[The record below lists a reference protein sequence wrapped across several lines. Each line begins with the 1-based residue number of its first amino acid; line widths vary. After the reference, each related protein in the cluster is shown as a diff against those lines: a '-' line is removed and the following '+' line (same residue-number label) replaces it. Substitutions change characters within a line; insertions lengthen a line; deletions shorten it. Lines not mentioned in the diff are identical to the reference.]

1 MRIWLIPLA
10 KKPQWYSLTVLIVK
24 ASFAQVKM
32 KYVPILLWP
41 WPKASAQ
48 GKGRLFSTLFHH
60 FFHLYSWGLWVLF
73 SSCCFLVILPRYP
86 SFFLSIQ
93 KYVYITEKQQR
104 IRHRYSRPLCLF
116 FRVYKWGNTEAICE
130 MAGIIHVPRTYT
142 LPNIPRRKQVGLGSP
157 AHRDSQPWLKRE
169 VESAC
174 LVARSL
180 QSCYFPQS

>member
-1 MRIWLIPLA
+1 
-10 KKPQWYSLTVLIVK
+10 
-24 ASFAQVKM
+24 M
-32 KYVPILLWP
+32 KYIPILPWP

-48 GKGRLFSTLFHH
+48 GKGRLFSSLFHH
-60 FFHLYSWGLWVLF
+60 FFHLYSWGLWVFF

-116 FRVYKWGNTEAICE
+116 FRVYKRGNTEAICE
-130 MAGIIHVPRTYT
+130 MAGIIHVPRTYI